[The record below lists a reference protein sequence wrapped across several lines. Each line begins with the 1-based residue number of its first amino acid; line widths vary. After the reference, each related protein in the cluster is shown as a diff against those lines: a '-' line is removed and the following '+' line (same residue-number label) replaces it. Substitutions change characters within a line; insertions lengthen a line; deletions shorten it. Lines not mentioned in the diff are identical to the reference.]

1 MKTYHIII
9 GFIVILFLLNFS
21 YYTHI
26 YQKFHIIIASKK
38 YKLSSLNGNIRK
50 RIFEFNRH
58 KALLS
63 KIKVLENK
71 IMENKYEIG
80 YLKNKNKSRKD
91 IINVFRD
98 IVLKSNVNL
107 KKFELI
113 TEESEKETGKVLFKF
128 TGTAK
133 LEDFISLLDMI
144 DNREEFLVVQS
155 YSLRTA
161 GNEKNI
167 FNIDMVLKF
176 VYIIS

>member
-1 MKTYHIII
+1 MQMIII
-9 GFIVILFLLNFS
+9 S
-21 YYTHI
+21 E
-26 YQKFHIIIASKK
+26 K

-63 KIKVLENK
+63 KIKMLENK

-98 IVLKSNVNL
+98 IVLKSNVKL

-113 TEESEKETGKVLFKF
+113 TEETEKETGKVLFKF

-133 LEDFISLLDMI
+133 LEDFVSLLDMI
-144 DNREEFLVVQS
+144 DNREEFLVVRS
-155 YSLRTA
+155 YTLKYA
-161 GNEKNI
+161 GHEKNI
-167 FNIDMVLKF
+167 FNIDMILKF
-176 VYIIS
+176 VYIVS